1 MDYTDLE
8 NSGYYILQDNKMMD
22 TEMIHHFIST
32 QSYWAKNIPLETVLK
47 SIENSLCFGVFNQN
61 KQIGFAR
68 VITDKATFAYLA
80 DVFILNE
87 YRGRGLSKWLMEFI
101 HNYPDLQGLRR
112 WLLATKD
119 ANSLYEQFGWKKLT
133 EEQADRMMI
142 VHNPDIYK

>member
-80 DVFILNE
+80 DVFILIE
-87 YRGRGLSKWLMEFI
+87 YRGKGLSKWLMESI
-101 HNYPDLQGLRR
+101 HNHPDLQGLRR

-119 ANSLYEQFGWKKLT
+119 AQGLYEQFGWKKLT

-142 VHNPDIYK
+142 IHNPSIYQ